1 MAVEDSLQCR
11 LWIILSDN
19 CDSGIR
25 LVPCGADEHIAVFWA
40 YRDRGDSRL
49 ELNRL
54 AWHDCTMSPEVREQ
68 AGHEEGLVQLYLVI
82 IMPGGTILVPNLAI
96 DTGTDACCS
105 ESMAP
110 FGSPI

>member
-1 MAVEDSLQCR
+1 MAVEDSLQYR

-19 CDSGIR
+19 CDNGNR

-54 AWHDCTMSPEVREQ
+54 AWHDCTISPEVREQ
-68 AGHEEGLVQLYLVI
+68 AGHEEGLAQLYLVI
-82 IMPGGTILVPNLAI
+82 TMQEVPSWYRI
-96 DTGTDACCS
+96 
-105 ESMAP
+105 
-110 FGSPI
+110 